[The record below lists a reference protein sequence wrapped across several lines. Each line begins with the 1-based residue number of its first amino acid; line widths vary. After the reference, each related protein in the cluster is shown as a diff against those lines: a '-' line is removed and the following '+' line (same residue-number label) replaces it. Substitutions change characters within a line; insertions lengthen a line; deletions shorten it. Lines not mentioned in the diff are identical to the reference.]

1 MWTFPRRKNYEEE
14 EEEEKASFA
23 FLPSFFD
30 HLAFIQGIVCRIP
43 YLTYVLLK
51 KKADLS
57 SFQLGRR
64 KNIQEGGEGKEEGNA
79 GFRRQF
85 PFFRRSRPMLSH
97 TVRSIEGV
105 DRIRSQ
111 YTILP
116 SGAER
121 SVRTQRQRERG
132 GGKEDRRY
140 QEDRQMVEDRLGLP

>member
-1 MWTFPRRKNYEEE
+1 M
-14 EEEEKASFA
+14 
-23 FLPSFFD
+23 
-30 HLAFIQGIVCRIP
+30 CRIP

-57 SFQLGRR
+57 SFQLGRKKFR
-64 KNIQEGGEGKEEGNA
+64 RGKGKEEGNA

-97 TVRSIEGV
+97 TVRSIEEV

-116 SGAER
+116 PSAAKCTYTEPER
-121 SVRTQRQRERG
+121 KKRRKRE
-132 GGKEDRRY
+132 EIP
-140 QEDRQMVEDRLGLP
+140 QEDRQMVEDRLGLS